1 MANMNDIGRQF
12 AGQLNRDYERKKKTV
27 TKLVRLGWGLFTYFK
42 GPPQVEGD
50 LTKVNPETAIAALS
64 KQVQSGLQDQK
75 LDVAAMEF
83 ADLVTGWVMDLL
95 RPSENQLEAQL
106 AMIGMAR
113 GCIDPYPQYPQPGP
127 SPSPSPSPG
136 PNGGGGGG
144 FGGGYPVRPNPSP
157 RPSPR
162 PGPNRRQRR
171 WGGRMANDDGQWV
184 YIANDGGDDAAND
197 GEDYQ

>member
-1 MANMNDIGRQF
+1 MTTMNDIGRQF

-27 TKLVRLGWGLFTYFK
+27 TKLVRLGWGVFTYFK

-83 ADLVTGWVMDLL
+83 ADLVTGWIMDLL
-95 RPSENQLEAQL
+95 RPSDNTLEAQL

-113 GCIDPYPQYPQPGP
+113 GCIDPYPQQNQAP
-127 SPSPSPSPG
+127 SPSPSPTQNYTPR
-136 PNGGGGGG
+136 
-144 FGGGYPVRPNPSP
+144 PVINPSP
-157 RPSPR
+157 RPMPR
-162 PGPNRRQRR
+162 PNNNRRQRR

>member
-1 MANMNDIGRQF
+1 MTTMNDIGRQF

-83 ADLVTGWVMDLL
+83 ADLVTGWIMDLL
-95 RPSENQLEAQL
+95 RPSDNTLEAQL

-113 GCIDPYPQYPQPGP
+113 GCIDPYPQYPQQNPTPTPGP
-127 SPSPSPSPG
+127 A
-136 PNGGGGGG
+136 PNGGGG

>member
-113 GCIDPYPQYPQPGP
+113 GCIDPYPQQQNPQYPQQNQ
-127 SPSPSPSPG
+127 SPSPSPSPNYS
-136 PNGGGGGG
+136 P
-144 FGGGYPVRPNPSP
+144 RPIGPSP
-157 RPSPR
+157 RPTPR
-162 PGPNRRQRR
+162 PNNNRRQRR

>member
-1 MANMNDIGRQF
+1 MTTMNDIGRQF

-27 TKLVRLGWGLFTYFK
+27 TKLVRLGWGVFTYFK

-83 ADLVTGWVMDLL
+83 ADLVTGWIMDLL
-95 RPSENQLEAQL
+95 RPSDNTLEAQL

-113 GCIDPYPQYPQPGP
+113 GCIDPYPQYPQQNQAP
-127 SPSPSPSPG
+127 SPSPSLSP
-136 PNGGGGGG
+136 PQN
-144 FGGGYPVRPNPSP
+144 YTPRPVINPSP
-157 RPSPR
+157 RPMPR
-162 PGPNRRQRR
+162 PNNNRRPRR

-184 YIANDGGDDAAND
+184 YLANDGGDDAAND

>member
-1 MANMNDIGRQF
+1 MTTMNDIGRQF

-27 TKLVRLGWGLFTYFK
+27 TKLVRLGWGVFTYFK

-83 ADLVTGWVMDLL
+83 ADLVTGWIMDLL
-95 RPSENQLEAQL
+95 RPSDNTLEAQL

-113 GCIDPYPQYPQPGP
+113 GCIDPYPQYPQQNP
-127 SPSPSPSPG
+127 SPSPAPTPT
-136 PNGGGGGG
+136 PN
-144 FGGGYPVRPNPSP
+144 YPVRPGFPGNPQ
-157 RPSPR
+157 RPAPR
-162 PGPNRRQRR
+162 PGGRRPRR

-197 GEDYQ
+197 GEEY

>member
-1 MANMNDIGRQF
+1 MTTMNDVGRQF

-27 TKLVRLGWGLFTYFK
+27 TKLVRFGWGLFTYFK
-42 GPPQVEGD
+42 GPPQIEGD

-75 LDVAAMEF
+75 LDAAAMEF

-95 RPSENQLEAQL
+95 RPSENALEAQL

-113 GCIDPYPQYPQPGP
+113 GCIDPYPSAQYQQPGQ
-127 SPSPSPSPG
+127 SPAPAQPQSPAPQ
-136 PNGGGGGG
+136 GG
-144 FGGGYPVRPNPSP
+144 FPGYPIRPNSGRPTP
-157 RPSPR
+157 RPN
-162 PGPNRRQRR
+162 NRRQRR

-197 GEDYQ
+197 GEEY